1 MFKRRYLVIGM
12 LPDGQVLRAGL
23 FSHHLIA
30 DKAAQLMF
38 KWYPRLQLAQVVED
52 VPKPLKGN

>member
-12 LPDGQVLRAGL
+12 LPDGQTLCAGP

-38 KWYPRLQLAQVVED
+38 KWYPRLVITQVVED
-52 VPKPLKGN
+52 IPEPTKG